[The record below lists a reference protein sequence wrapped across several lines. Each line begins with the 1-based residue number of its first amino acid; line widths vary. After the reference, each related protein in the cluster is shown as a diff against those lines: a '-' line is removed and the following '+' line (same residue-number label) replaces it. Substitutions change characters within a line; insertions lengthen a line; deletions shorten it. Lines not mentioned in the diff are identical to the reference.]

1 MIPNLLTRGARPV
14 VFLDQDDVVDVAL
27 LLVMNDDVIMNRR
40 GFASQLDI
48 CQDTLMIDT
57 KGSTT

>member
-1 MIPNLLTRGARPV
+1 MIPDLLSHEARPI
-14 VFLDQDDVVDVAL
+14 VFLDQADVVDVAL

-48 CQDTLMIDT
+48 YQDTLMIDT